1 MSEAIDIRLRRARS
15 WLRKGSGEGTHN
27 DLDAQFIFLW
37 IAFNALYGMPRYR
50 NRGNSRSSEIEDF
63 QRFLREVEKLSGGA
77 IENSLRLH
85 AVDIERVM
93 QSPFLDIECWKR
105 WDKDGIRD
113 RQKRVNTARNVYA
126 AELHPDQLFLRIY
139 TLRNQ
144 LLHGAS
150 SDGGRRNRESLR
162 SALPILR
169 TVVQVGIKLL
179 DKYRSRISRLDPLP
193 YPPSLGEGGRFNVP
207 RIKRDE

>member
-15 WLRKGSGEGTHN
+15 WVRKANREALSH

-50 NRGNSRSSEIEDF
+50 YRGKSRSSETEDF
-63 QRFLREVEKLSGGA
+63 QRFLREVEKLSGGV
-77 IENSLRLH
+77 IESSLRPY

-93 QSPFLDIECWKR
+93 QSPFLDIECWRR
-105 WDKDGIRD
+105 WDQDEIRD
-113 RQKRVNTARNVYA
+113 RQKRIHSSRNVYA

-150 SDGGRRNRESLR
+150 SDGGKRNRDSLR

-179 DKYRSRISRLDPLP
+179 DKYRSEILGLELLP
-193 YPPSLGEGGRFNVP
+193 YPPSLGEGGGFNVP
-207 RIKRDE
+207 RVKRGE